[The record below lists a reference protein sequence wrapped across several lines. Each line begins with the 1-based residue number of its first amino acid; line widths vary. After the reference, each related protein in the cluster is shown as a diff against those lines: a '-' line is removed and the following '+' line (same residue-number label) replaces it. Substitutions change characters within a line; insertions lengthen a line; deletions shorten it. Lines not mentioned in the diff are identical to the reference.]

1 MNTIVEPLSVY
12 VDSGD
17 TGSPDLERRAVV
29 PTCDAMNLR
38 EKWRALGRIPAVRTG
53 LFVLG
58 LLLMLASPLV
68 GLFPGPGGVL
78 VFGAGLA
85 LALKYSDWAKRQY
98 VQFKR
103 KHPNKGRW
111 ADWGLRRKSAKR
123 REALRKDQQATLEAL
138 DD

>member
-1 MNTIVEPLSVY
+1 ML
-12 VDSGD
+12 
-17 TGSPDLERRAVV
+17 A
-29 PTCDAMNLR
+29 A
-38 EKWRALGRIPAVRTG
+38 PAVG
-53 LFVLG
+53 VL
-58 LLLMLASPLV
+58 
-68 GLFPGPGGVL
+68 PGPGGVI

-85 LALKYSDWAKRQY
+85 LTLKYSEWAKRQY

-123 REALRKDQQATLEAL
+123 REELRKEREAALPQAL